1 MIFNQTN
8 LNRGNVYNA
17 EGRPTTMTKAQRS
30 EALAKFSE
38 LEMPLLLK
46 LADLNKRRQEFLDY
60 WTDERL
66 TKEEPTPPKPPEVPP
81 EEPPPMPD

>member
-1 MIFNQTN
+1 
-8 LNRGNVYNA
+8 
-17 EGRPTTMTKAQRS
+17 MTKAQRS

-66 TKEEPTPPKPPEVPP
+66 TPEPLSPPKPPQVPP